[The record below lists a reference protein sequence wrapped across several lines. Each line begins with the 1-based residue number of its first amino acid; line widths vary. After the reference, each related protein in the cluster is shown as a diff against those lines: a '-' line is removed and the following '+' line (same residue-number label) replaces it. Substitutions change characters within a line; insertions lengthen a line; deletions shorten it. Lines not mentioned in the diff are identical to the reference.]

1 MKRKEKVRRRELK
14 MRRKDYNRLADAL
27 ATICE
32 LEYGRM
38 RSVEIDDG
46 LERYQLIDAVHD
58 HFAALVVN
66 ADFFDRKTLRKF
78 YADMRIHG
86 DDLTRRQEGK

>member
-1 MKRKEKVRRRELK
+1 MKRKEKIERRELK

-32 LEYGRM
+32 LENERI
-38 RSVEIDDG
+38 RSVDIDDG
-46 LERYQLIDAVHD
+46 LVRHQLIDAVHD
-58 HFAALVVN
+58 HYDALMCK

-78 YADMRIHG
+78 YADLRIHG

>member
-1 MKRKEKVRRRELK
+1 MKRKEKRERGELK
-14 MRRKDYNRLADAL
+14 TRRKDYNRLGGAL

-58 HFAALVVN
+58 HFAALIVN

-78 YADMRIHG
+78 YADLRMHG
-86 DDLTRRQEGK
+86 DDLTRK

>member
-14 MRRKDYNRLADAL
+14 MRRKDYTRLAGAL

-32 LEYGRM
+32 LEYGRL

-58 HFAALVVN
+58 HYDALMCK
-66 ADFFDRKTLRKF
+66 ADFFDRKTLKRF
-78 YADMRIHG
+78 YADMRMHG